1 MEKKVIFRAEVCQ
14 SCVSTDGFVLDNI
27 AKEEVKAGHMSE
39 VAYGGRYGVMKM
51 TQIASG
57 ALLLPTVLVFEDWC
71 VKCGHYQATQIMETK
86 MQQVPIP
93 GQPSLN
99 FKLPPNMG
107 KG

>member
-14 SCVSTDGFVLDNI
+14 SCGSTDGFVLDNI
-27 AKEEVKAGHMSE
+27 AKEEVEAGHMSE
-39 VAYGGRYGVMKM
+39 TAYGGRYGLMKVA
-51 TQIASG
+51 QIKSG
-57 ALLLPTVLVFEDWC
+57 TLLLPTVLVFEDYC

-86 MQQVPIP
+86 MQEMPVPGRP
-93 GQPSLN
+93 GLD